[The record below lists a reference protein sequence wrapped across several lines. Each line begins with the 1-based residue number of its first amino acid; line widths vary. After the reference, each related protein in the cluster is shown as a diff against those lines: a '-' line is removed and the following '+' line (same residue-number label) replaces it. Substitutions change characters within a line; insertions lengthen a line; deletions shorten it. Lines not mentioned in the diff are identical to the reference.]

1 VLLTPTRNSIDLVGD
16 EYETTLH
23 FVRLHGL
30 DTFRQIRLRLANGS
44 APVDGTRYGP

>member
-1 VLLTPTRNSIDLVGD
+1 MLLTPTRNSIDLVGD
-16 EYETTLH
+16 DYGTSLH
-23 FVRLHGL
+23 FVTLHGL